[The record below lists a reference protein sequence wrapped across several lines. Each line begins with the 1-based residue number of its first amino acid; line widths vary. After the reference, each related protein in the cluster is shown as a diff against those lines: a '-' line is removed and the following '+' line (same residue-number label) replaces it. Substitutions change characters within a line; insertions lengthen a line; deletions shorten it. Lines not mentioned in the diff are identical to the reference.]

1 MNSSQNVL
9 SQVLRFRPRKY
20 AVIAAIGVF
29 CQVFCLVP
37 TSSAIAESA
46 WYPAGYSIDAS
57 LNPNVAFRPVPK
69 SQLNGCT
76 WCSSRHG
83 QVYWKIDFIA
93 KNGCSNF
100 YMNTSL
106 YSRKKEFEG
115 TWYQKGYYQPAMR
128 PFRLEVVTHDP
139 TSYYQITQI
148 IC

>member
-1 MNSSQNVL
+1 MCKSQHQGLVL
-9 SQVLRFRPRKY
+9 IARKY
-20 AVIAAIGVF
+20 ARIAVTGIVSLALFTV
-29 CQVFCLVP
+29 
-37 TSSAIAESA
+37 TTAHANAASN

-57 LNPNVAFRPVPK
+57 LNPNVAFRSVPK

-83 QVYWKIDFIA
+83 QSYWKIDFIA

-106 YSRKKEFEG
+106 YGRNKEFEG
-115 TWYQKGYYQPAMR
+115 TWYQKGYSQPAMR